1 MAQIIYL
8 VVGILLIINVIL
20 DIIIKRYKTE
30 TSMLV
35 SFLLFLVALS
45 TAVVVRDHIVISLL
59 TPLFCVMG
67 LLLVL
72 TRLRERLK
80 GIEDDIKEIKNKLN

>member
-8 VVGILLIINVIL
+8 VVGNLLIINVIL

-35 SFLLFLVALS
+35 SFLLFLVALF
-45 TAVVVRDHIVISLL
+45 TAVVVRDHMVISLL
-59 TPLFCVMG
+59 TPLFCTMG

-72 TRLRERLK
+72 TRLREKLK